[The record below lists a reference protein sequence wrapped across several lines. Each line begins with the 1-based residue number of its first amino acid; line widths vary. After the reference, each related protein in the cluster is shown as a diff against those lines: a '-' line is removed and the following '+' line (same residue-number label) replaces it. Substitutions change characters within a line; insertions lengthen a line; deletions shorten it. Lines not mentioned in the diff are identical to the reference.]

1 MTEADRQK
9 NYVFLGEAGCGK
21 SEIAMNL
28 AVNLAAKNSRVHLF
42 DLDMSKPLFRSRDLA
57 EFLTQKAVTLHYQE
71 QFMDAPTRVG
81 GVEALLRSSE
91 DRVILDVGGDY
102 IGARAVGAYA
112 PLLNR
117 DDTAVCYVINPF
129 RPWSDSLEHIGMV
142 LSQVLGV
149 SHIAFDR
156 LHFIANP
163 NLGPGTGKEDFREG
177 CRLLEPLLAAGVSI
191 DCCCAEEKL
200 CRELSDSLDLPL
212 MPLRLYLSYPWEIH
226 SGERCS
232 SAEHKGEKI

>member
-1 MTEADRQK
+1 MGLTLPGGGKQK

-21 SEIAMNL
+21 SEIA
-28 AVNLAAKNSRVHLF
+28 VNLAAALAAEDSRVHLF
-42 DLDMSKPLFRSRDLA
+42 DLDMSKPLFRSRDLEDTLA
-57 EFLTQKAVTLHYQE
+57 QNGVQLHYQE

-81 GVEALLRSSE
+81 GVDTLLRSPE

-117 DDTAVCYVINPF
+117 EDTAVYYVINPF
-129 RPWSDSLEHIGMV
+129 RPWSDSLEHIDMV

-163 NLGPGTGKEDFREG
+163 NLGPDTGKEDFLSG
-177 CRLLEPLLAAGVSI
+177 CSLLENFFAEGLSIDFYCAEAALCKELEDCFDKPLLPLQLYLTYPWYIRPGDAAGR
-191 DCCCAEEKL
+191 A
-200 CRELSDSLDLPL
+200 
-212 MPLRLYLSYPWEIH
+212 
-226 SGERCS
+226 
-232 SAEHKGEKI
+232 